1 MLEELSAIVRKAGG
15 IILSADMSKIRL
27 QQKTSPGDFVTSC
40 DIAVQEMLRDELK
53 RLLPEARFIGEES
66 SPEDIDTEGYCFIVD
81 PIDGTANFAWD
92 YRHSAVS
99 VALAYNEKMVFG
111 LVYNPYLD
119 ELFYAEAGKGAFLN
133 GSRIWAS
140 KRRLRDGLVCFGSSP
155 YDKTKAEATFSLAGF
170 LYENALDVRRSGS
183 AALDICYIACGRCDL
198 FYEMS
203 LSPWDYAAASLIVI
217 EADGVI
223 SNMYGQPLQYRKKSS
238 VLAGGRNAYHD
249 FWRVYHEFLSRGTGD
264 D

>member
-1 MLEELSAIVRKAGG
+1 MLEELCVIVKKAGD
-15 IILSADMSKIRL
+15 IILSADMSKTRL
-27 QQKTSPGDFVTSC
+27 EQKSSPGDFVTAF
-40 DIAVQEMLRDELK
+40 DIAVQEMLREELK

-66 SPEDIDTEGYCFIVD
+66 SREEIDTKGYCFIVD

-99 VALAYNEKMVFG
+99 IALAYNEKIIMG

-133 GSRIWAS
+133 GNRIWVS
-140 KRRLRDGLVCFGSSP
+140 KRRLKDGLVCFGSSP

-170 LYENALDVRRSGS
+170 LYKKALDVRRSGS
-183 AALDICYIACGRCDL
+183 AALDLCYIASGRCDL

-203 LSPWDYAAASLIVI
+203 LSPWDYAAASLIVT

-223 SNMYGQPLQYRKKSS
+223 TNMRGERLQFREKSS

-249 FWRVYHEFLSRGTGD
+249 FWRVYGEFRYRRTGD